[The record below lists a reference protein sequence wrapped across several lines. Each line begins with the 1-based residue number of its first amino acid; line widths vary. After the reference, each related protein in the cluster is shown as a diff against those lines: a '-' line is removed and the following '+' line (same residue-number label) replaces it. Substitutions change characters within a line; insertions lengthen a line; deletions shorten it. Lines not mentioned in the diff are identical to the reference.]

1 MFFSL
6 GRPTSQFESAHRRCP
21 QWTVRRPAASRSSA
35 SHLAVRARI
44 SRRSQPSILPTAAR
58 RLANRVIGTPCTLYE
73 LRTAVGARSR
83 SRVARPRSPACSL
96 TTRTH
101 GTRGA
106 TTVDARLEASSRVTS
121 RKHGTNIHAQRAQHS
136 NMQQKRAARA
146 ETTATA
152 AWPLTQTRTHNSQ
165 AQERHTRSPHTTA
178 VYSAVL

>member
-1 MFFSL
+1 MSI
-6 GRPTSQFESAHRRCP
+6 ESAHRRCP

-106 TTVDARLEASSRVTS
+106 TTVDARLEASSRVTD
-121 RKHGTNIHAQRAQHS
+121 RKHGTNIYTRT
-136 NMQQKRAARA
+136 ARA
-146 ETTATA
+146 TCARRSLPRAHMHKLTTRKRRARDA
-152 AWPLTQTRTHNSQ
+152 LRARCGSLGSRWPVSK
-165 AQERHTRSPHTTA
+165 APIA
-178 VYSAVL
+178 